1 MTVQDMDICLNIST
15 KPVAKEKMGIEN
27 DSILNLMRE
36 KKIEKAKNK
45 VKASTLNNV
54 SVKETSTIKKR
65 IKQKSLGTIVAKKN

>member
-36 KKIEKAKNK
+36 KKN
-45 VKASTLNNV
+45 
-54 SVKETSTIKKR
+54 
-65 IKQKSLGTIVAKKN
+65 